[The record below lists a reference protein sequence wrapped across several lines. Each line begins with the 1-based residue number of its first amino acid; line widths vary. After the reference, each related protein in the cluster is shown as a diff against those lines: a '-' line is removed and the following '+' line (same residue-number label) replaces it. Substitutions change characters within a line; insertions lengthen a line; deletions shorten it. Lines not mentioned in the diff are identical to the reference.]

1 MDNELRLEYLSNM
14 GIEVWLPRTSIPS
27 TYELES
33 TNESINFDSWEKLN
47 TEITHCQQCELC
59 QTRTQSVVGSGSHQ
73 AEWMWITEA
82 PNSIE
87 DQNGLPM
94 LGVAGELF
102 TEMLRA
108 INLTRDE
115 VFITHIIK
123 CITPNNR
130 APHTSELLNCHDY
143 IERQIG
149 LIKPKI
155 IIAVGHVAAQALLNQ
170 NAPLSELKSMSHVIN
185 DTPIV
190 VINHPAYLL
199 RFLNEKKAAWLDLLN
214 ALKIY
219 KELKGEECED

>member
-1 MDNELRLEYLSNM
+1 M

-27 TYELES
+27 TSEPES
-33 TNESINFDSWEKLN
+33 TNDSVNFDSWEKLN
-47 TEITHCQQCELC
+47 TDITQCKLCELC
-59 QTRTQSVVGSGSHQ
+59 RTRTQSIVGSGSHQ

-87 DQNGLPM
+87 DQNGQPM
-94 LGVAGELF
+94 LGIAGELF

-123 CITPNNR
+123 CITPNHR
-130 APHTSELLNCHDY
+130 TPHTTELLSCRSY
-143 IERQIG
+143 IQREIN

-170 NAPLSELKSMSHVIN
+170 HAPLSELKSTSHVIN
-185 DTPIV
+185 DIPIV

-199 RFLNEKKAAWLDLLN
+199 RFLNEKKAAWIDLLN